1 MFALSMTLLINT
13 GCQPPEDNFRT
24 GSSVQYDLVV
34 DTWSATGVD
43 LVFFGDTSGSMGPE
57 LETMG
62 DNALTFMSQLDEFNS
77 NWQIIVVTGWDGC
90 GVNGILSHEVA
101 NYDQLFAQALLTPPE
116 PDAVAAGADEWGL
129 HNVEEAIMA
138 SVEGGCN
145 EDFLRE
151 DALLHII
158 FLSDEMDTSP
168 GWDGGDE
175 LYWQKYV
182 DNIIA
187 SRTSPPSAKPV
198 DPMVTF
204 SAVVGPDPGGCAE
217 ADPGIGYTDAVDYT
231 GGSFLSICDDWYN
244 QLDTLVYSSVQI
256 VDLPL
261 SEEAVE
267 ETLSVVVDG
276 SERTSGWEYQASGNL
291 VHFKKSPP
299 TIGEEI
305 AISYQTVV
313 AR

>member
-1 MFALSMTLLINT
+1 
-13 GCQPPEDNFRT
+13 
-24 GSSVQYDLVV
+24 
-34 DTWSATGVD
+34 
-43 LVFFGDTSGSMGPE
+43 
-57 LETMG
+57 
-62 DNALTFMSQLDEFNS
+62 
-77 NWQIIVVTGWDGC
+77 
-90 GVNGILSHEVA
+90 
-101 NYDQLFAQALLTPPE
+101 
-116 PDAVAAGADEWGL
+116 
-129 HNVEEAIMA
+129 MA